1 MFYSKFYNRKLEIA
15 YMSIS
20 IGLIQQFCI
29 TLMRYCVAV
38 RNVSYTGIELS
49 VGNVYY

>member
-1 MFYSKFYNRKLEIA
+1 
-15 YMSIS
+15 MSIS
-20 IGLIQQFCI
+20 IGLIQQFCV
-29 TLMRYCVAV
+29 TLMKHGVAV